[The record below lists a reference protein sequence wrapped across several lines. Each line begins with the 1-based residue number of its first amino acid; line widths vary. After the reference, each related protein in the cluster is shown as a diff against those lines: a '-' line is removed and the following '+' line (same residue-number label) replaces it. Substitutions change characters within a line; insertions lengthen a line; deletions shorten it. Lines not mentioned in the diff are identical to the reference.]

1 MIGRGQRLRLY
12 VLWRVCIGVAVMLTI
27 VAAVVLMIE
36 IVELA
41 RTVGGGTEVGF
52 FDLGQ
57 LALMKTPGIVMQL
70 LAFVFLFG
78 AMGALVALNRRG
90 ELIAIRAAGL
100 SAWSFAL
107 PSAAAAILVGL
118 GAIVIVNPWAAELN
132 RDFEQQRALLTG
144 GPSRPRANEIWLR
157 QGDGHGQI
165 VIHAR
170 HHQTDG
176 EALRLGDV
184 SMFVQQIG
192 PSGGLDFFRRIEAAE
207 ARLSPGFWRLTDV
220 REIAP
225 GGESERSEQLSIPS
239 GLDRTSAM
247 EKFVSPGAVSV
258 WRLGRTIRAAKAAG
272 YSAVRYEV
280 RLQQLLATPLLL
292 GGMTLLAATF
302 SLRLTRMGQLPLM
315 AATGVGAGFVV
326 FFINALCGALGSA
339 EVVPPLVAGWSP
351 PLLILCF
358 SAATLC
364 YTEDG

>member
-1 MIGRGQRLRLY
+1 MIGHGQRLPIY
-12 VLWRVCIGVAVMLTI
+12 VLWRVAFGIAVMLAI
-27 VAAVVLMIE
+27 VTAVVLLIE

-41 RTVGGGTEVGF
+41 RTIGGGTEVGF
-52 FDLGQ
+52 FDLGE

-78 AMGALVALNRRG
+78 AMGAFVALNRRG
-90 ELIAIRAAGL
+90 ELIAVRAAGL
-100 SAWSFAL
+100 SAWAFAL
-107 PSAAAAILVGL
+107 PSAAIAVVVGA
-118 GAIVIVNPWAAELN
+118 GAIALINPLAAELN
-132 RDFEQQRALLTG
+132 RDFDQQRALLTG
-144 GPSRPRANEIWLR
+144 GPSRPAANGIWLR
-157 QGDGHGQI
+157 QGDGRSQI

-170 HHQTDG
+170 RHETYGD
-176 EALRLGDV
+176 ALRLGGV
-184 SMFVQQIG
+184 SMFVQQIRA
-192 PSGGLDFFRRIEAAE
+192 SGGLDFFRRIEAAE
-207 ARLSPGFWRLTDV
+207 ARLSPGFWRLRDV

-239 GLDRTSAM
+239 SLDRTSAM

-272 YSAVRYEV
+272 YSAAGYEV

-302 SLRLTRMGQLPLM
+302 SLRLTRMGQLPAM
-315 AATGVGAGFVV
+315 AAMGVLAGFVV

-339 EVVPPLVAGWSP
+339 EIVPPVVAGWSP
-351 PLLILCF
+351 PLLTLCF
-358 SAATLC
+358 GAAVLC